1 MSLLRYIGVMLFPL
15 CGWLAGDAYRQQSVR
30 HVRELQWAI
39 ELLQRVR
46 QEIVF
51 RRSDLAALY
60 RSLCEDGVL
69 KDQATEGSLQEL
81 SPPDG
86 FSKEEAQCF
95 TECMQGLGRACA
107 AQEQQRLDYYLAR
120 FTSFQERAKHSADEQ
135 AGLPHKLGFAA
146 GAVLALV
153 FL

>member
-1 MSLLRYIGVMLFPL
+1 M
-15 CGWLAGDAYRQQSVR
+15 
-30 HVRELQWAI
+30 
-39 ELLQRVR
+39 LLQRVR

-51 RRSDLAALY
+51 RRSDLAMIY
-60 RSLCEDGVL
+60 RTLCEEGIL
-69 KDQATEGSLQEL
+69 NEQMAEGSLQGL
-81 SPPDG
+81 LPPG
-86 FSKEEAQCF
+86 SFSEEERQCF

-120 FTSFQERAKHSADEQ
+120 FTSFQEQAERLADAQ

-146 GAVLALV
+146 GVVLALV